1 MAKRKTDVNIE
12 NGNLNFKEKLNKEK
26 SSIEALQNSNPEYIF
41 ARSTTV
47 IIVLKQT

>member
-26 SSIEALQNSNPEYIF
+26 A
-41 ARSTTV
+41 
-47 IIVLKQT
+47 IINMS

>member
-26 SSIEALQNSNPEYIF
+26 SSIEAL
-41 ARSTTV
+41 
-47 IIVLKQT
+47 